1 MSNITM
7 SSIPDEPQ
15 QLTPTSKET
24 ITNEVKRYL
33 SYGYELI
40 PLWPGQRSVSVIQ
53 WSKEP
58 HNRITATNNNAQ
70 KYFGT
75 RIKQRY
81 NIGVVCEPSHII
93 ALDFDLQ
100 SAVYGQ
106 RGGLLD
112 TTAAD
117 LADRLRKACR
127 PTEQTTKRGGS
138 HMIFA
143 FDYAT
148 HGAVSIGANVLC
160 PGVEVKASGNML
172 PLAPLDMWEVDPKN
186 LDVSGRPT
194 PIPPGAPGHRIT
206 GKYTTELRDR
216 PEPMPVWLIE
226 AVLLANK
233 AKTASTAP
241 REYTPTAYDPNK
253 YDNDP
258 AYWLG
263 KAYDKARAGDGRN
276 NTGFWLAQQLHDNE
290 YSYDQALYVMAD
302 YQRTVEDWA
311 RPMYAWSE
319 ASESLDSAWS
329 MTKRL
334 PATSQTRPINTPRE
348 TTTHTTTTR
357 QDTPKT
363 PTHTNDTTAA
373 NSDTTTRQDTPKTPT
388 RTNGMPT
395 LPQSAYIAPDVGNG
409 ACPWLDE
416 YIEYSAS
423 QSTFAWPTFH
433 LAAGLWTLA
442 TVSARRIAYNEAG
455 IKYTPLYL
463 LMTAP
468 SSTFAKS
475 TTARVAIDVLY
486 HAGLGHLLLP
496 DDITPPA
503 LIKKMAQTQATVS
516 ADARHDTRRNAM
528 LSVQFAGQRGWFFDE
543 FGNKLRAIM
552 TDGSVHNMYHG
563 LLRQLDDGRDT
574 YEYTTL
580 NRGDEVIHNPF
591 LSLLA
596 CLTPADLTRHATKH
610 HGYWTDGF
618 WARFLFASPPPG
630 QPRIRTLRPDTARR
644 IPTALTQP
652 LRDWSARLGD
662 PEVYTKEITK
672 EVKKTRK
679 DTDPTKTYATDTA
692 DIEAA
697 TKTSY
702 MFEIDP
708 MLHTPVT
715 LTIHRDAREASDRY
729 MLACWDMVEAM
740 HNEDLNGSYTRL
752 RETGLRIAALF
763 ASLAGSSTIT
773 LSHWARAQQIC
784 ETFREELHN
793 VYATVATAQVETT
806 RRTIEDKVIEYIQSC
821 HDGATKRDI
830 HRKFQ
835 KTDRKQLDDIIDLL
849 TRGGDIAVIERP
861 RTRLYIVANNEE

>member
-1 MSNITM
+1 MESNTTM
-7 SSIPDEPQ
+7 ASIAYTRQ
-15 QLTPTSKET
+15 
-24 ITNEVKRYL
+24 EVDRYL
-33 SYGYELI
+33 SYGFVLI
-40 PLWPGQRSVSVIQ
+40 PLVPGTSTQPAVL
-53 WSKEP
+53 WKKEP
-58 HNRITATNNNAQ
+58 RTHITATNNAVEKWYND
-70 KYFGT
+70 KS
-75 RIKQRY
+75 KKRY
-81 NIGVVCEPSHII
+81 NVAAVCEPSNII
-93 ALDFDLQ
+93 VLDVDTK
-100 SAVYGQ
+100 SAVYGN
-106 RGGLLD
+106 RGGLLE

-117 LADRLRKACR
+117 LVARLRKECR
-127 PTEQTTKRGGS
+127 PTEQTTKSGGT

-143 FDYAT
+143 YDYAT

-172 PLAPLDMWEVDPKN
+172 PLAPTEVWDTDPAN
-186 LDVSGRPT
+186 LDDKGRPQ
-194 PIPPGAPGHRIT
+194 PIPPGAAGHRIT
-206 GKYTTELRDR
+206 GRYITEIRDR

-226 AVLLANK
+226 AVLVANK
-233 AKTASTAP
+233 ANAANTAP
-241 REYTPTAYDPNK
+241 REYTPTAYDPNR
-253 YDNDP
+253 YDKDP
-258 AYWLG
+258 AFWLG

-276 NTGFWLAQQLHDNE
+276 VTGFWLAQQLHDNE

-319 ASESLDSAWS
+319 ARESLDSAWS
-329 MTKRL
+329 MTKRA
-334 PATSQTRPINTPRE
+334 PATPQNRPTNTPIRS
-348 TTTHTTTTR
+348 TAVHTTTTR

-363 PTHTNDTTAA
+363 PTPTNDTTAA
-373 NSDTTTRQDTPKTPT
+373 NSDHTTRQDTPKTPT

-395 LPQSAYIAPDVGNG
+395 LPQSAYIAPDIGNG

-416 YIEYSAS
+416 YIAYSAS

-442 TVSARRIAYNEAG
+442 TVSARRIAYNESG

-528 LSVQFAGQRGWFFDE
+528 LTVQFAGQRGWFFDE

-552 TDGSVHNMYHG
+552 TDGSVHSMYHG

-644 IPTALTQP
+644 IPTTLTQP

-679 DTDPTKTYATDTA
+679 ETDPTKTYATDTA
-692 DIEAA
+692 DNEAT

-708 MLHTPVT
+708 TLHTPVT

-849 TRGGDIAVIERP
+849 TRGGDIAIIEKP